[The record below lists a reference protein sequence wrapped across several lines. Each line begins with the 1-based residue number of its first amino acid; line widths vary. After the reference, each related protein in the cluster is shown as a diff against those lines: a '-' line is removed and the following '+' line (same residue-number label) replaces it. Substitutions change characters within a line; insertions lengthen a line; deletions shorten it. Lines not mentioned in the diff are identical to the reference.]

1 MKNMKENTFK
11 MIAEDGTEVTCNV
24 LFTFDSEETKK
35 SYIAYTD
42 NTYEADGTM
51 KAYAAVYHPEDL
63 NKGFEPIET
72 EKEWKVVETILSTI
86 QEEVK
91 SKLQAMADGTTT
103 EGTDTQPATTEAT
116 GTDDTEGANNE

>member
-1 MKNMKENTFK
+1 MKENTFK
-11 MIAEDGTEVTCNV
+11 MVTEDGKEIICNI

-42 NTYEADGTM
+42 NTHEEDGSI

-91 SKLQAMADGTTT
+91 KKQSET
-103 EGTDTQPATTEAT
+103 
-116 GTDDTEGANNE
+116 TEGANNE

>member
-1 MKNMKENTFK
+1 MKENTFK
-11 MIAEDGTEVTCNV
+11 MVTEDGQEVTCNV

-42 NTYEADGTM
+42 NTFEEDGSI

-72 EKEWKVVETILSTI
+72 EKEWKVVETILQTI
-86 QEEVK
+86 QEEVRNK
-91 SKLQAMADGTTT
+91 MAQAQQTETNNN
-103 EGTDTQPATTEAT
+103 EGTNSEQ
-116 GTDDTEGANNE
+116 

>member
-1 MKNMKENTFK
+1 MKENTFK
-11 MIAEDGTEVTCNV
+11 MMTEDGQEITCNV

-42 NTYEADGTM
+42 NTYEADGSI

-72 EKEWKVVETILSTI
+72 EKEWNLIFNILESI
-86 QEEVK
+86 QKKMEEEKNV
-91 SKLQAMADGTTT
+91 
-103 EGTDTQPATTEAT
+103 
-116 GTDDTEGANNE
+116 

>member
-1 MKNMKENTFK
+1 MKENTFK
-11 MIAEDGTEVTCNV
+11 MVTEDGQEITCNV

-42 NTYEADGTM
+42 NTYEEDGSI

-72 EKEWKVVETILSTI
+72 EKEWKVVETILETI
-86 QEEVK
+86 QEEVRNK
-91 SKLQAMADGTTT
+91 MNQ
-103 EGTDTQPATTEAT
+103 
-116 GTDDTEGANNE
+116 ANNTENNEGNNSEQ

>member
-1 MKNMKENTFK
+1 MKENTFK
-11 MIAEDGTEVTCNV
+11 MVTEDGQEVTCNV

-42 NTYEADGTM
+42 NTYEADGSI

-72 EKEWKVVETILSTI
+72 EKEWKVVETILQTI
-86 QEEVK
+86 QEEVRNK
-91 SKLQAMADGTTT
+91 MQNQTDSNSNNDNN
-103 EGTDTQPATTEAT
+103 EGTS
-116 GTDDTEGANNE
+116 NEQ

>member
-1 MKNMKENTFK
+1 MKENTFK
-11 MIAEDGTEVTCNV
+11 MVTQDGQEVTCNV

-42 NTYEADGTM
+42 NTYEEDGNI

-72 EKEWKVVETILSTI
+72 EKEWKVVETILQTI
-86 QEEVK
+86 QEEVRNK
-91 SKLQAMADGTTT
+91 MNQTSSTENSDNNDNN
-103 EGTDTQPATTEAT
+103 EGTS
-116 GTDDTEGANNE
+116 NE

>member
-1 MKNMKENTFK
+1 MKENTFK
-11 MIAEDGTEVTCNV
+11 MVTEDGQEITCNV
-24 LFTFDSEETKK
+24 LFTFDSEETGK

-42 NTYEADGTM
+42 NTYEEDGSI

-72 EKEWKVVETILSTI
+72 EKEWKVVETILETI

-91 SKLQAMADGTTT
+91 NKMNQANST
-103 EGTDTQPATTEAT
+103 E
-116 GTDDTEGANNE
+116 NNEGNNSEQ

>member
-1 MKNMKENTFK
+1 MEREDNMKENTFT
-11 MIAEDGTEVTCNV
+11 MVTEDGKEVTCNI

-42 NTYEADGTM
+42 NTYEEDGSI

-63 NKGFEPIET
+63 SKGFEPIET

-91 SKLQAMADGTTT
+91 NKAQKPEET
-103 EGTDTQPATTEAT
+103 ENK
-116 GTDDTEGANNE
+116 DTEGANNE

>member
-1 MKNMKENTFK
+1 MKENTFK
-11 MIAEDGTEVTCNV
+11 MVTEDGQEITCNV

-42 NTYEADGTM
+42 NTYEEDGSI

-86 QEEVK
+86 QEEVRNK
-91 SKLQAMADGTTT
+91 MQQASNG
-103 EGTDTQPATTEAT
+103 ESES
-116 GTDDTEGANNE
+116 NEQ

>member
-1 MKNMKENTFK
+1 MENNSTFK
-11 MIAEDGTEVTCNV
+11 MITEDGQEIECNV

-42 NTYEADGTM
+42 NTREEDGSI

-86 QEEVK
+86 QEEIRNK
-91 SKLQAMADGTTT
+91 QAKAQEENKD
-103 EGTDTQPATTEAT
+103 EN
-116 GTDDTEGANNE
+116 NNE

>member
-1 MKNMKENTFK
+1 MENNSQNINTFK
-11 MIAEDGTEVTCNV
+11 LVNENGEEVTCNV

-42 NTYEADGTM
+42 NTTDTDGSM
-51 KAYAAVYHPEDL
+51 KAYAAVYHPEDMS
-63 NKGFEPIET
+63 KGFEPIET

-91 SKLQAMADGTTT
+91 NKMNNTS
-103 EGTDTQPATTEAT
+103 EGE
-116 GTDDTEGANNE
+116 NNE